1 VPKIRASKIDDDLVW
16 VCERGC
22 ERLRLPALFLSFSAV
37 PSMVRQ
43 QLSEMDRATRL
54 AVDVSQDNSDD
65 IDDPT
70 LLTRTLSASGR
81 RSVYRQIRQRPQ

>member
-1 VPKIRASKIDDDLVW
+1 MG
-16 VCERGC
+16 CERGC

-81 RSVYRQIRQRPQ
+81 RSVYRQIRQRSQ

>member
-1 VPKIRASKIDDDLVW
+1 
-16 VCERGC
+16 
-22 ERLRLPALFLSFSAV
+22 LFLSFSAV
-37 PSMVRQ
+37 PSVVRQ

-81 RSVYRQIRQRPQ
+81 GSVYRQIRQRPQ